1 MPLSVRNILTRR
13 GNPPSKNKTKGQIS
27 VKNKNFR
34 IAYGAIIAAV
44 YAVLTYLQ
52 NLLVPGSASMTV
64 QFRASEI
71 LNVTAIFTPAAI
83 PGLTLGCLISNTF
96 SAASGLPLDMIFG
109 SAATLGSA
117 VCMYLFRNI
126 KIREFPLLS
135 MLMPVLW
142 NGLIV
147 GWEIEYFFV
156 EGPFEWVGFLTCGA
170 FVALGEAVVMMI
182 PGTALYYAVRKRKM
196 KL

>member
-13 GNPPSKNKTKGQIS
+13 RNPSSKNKTKGQIS
-27 VKNKNFR
+27 VKSKNYR
-34 IAYGAIIAAV
+34 IAYGAVIAAV

-64 QFRASEI
+64 QFRVSEI
-71 LNVTAIFTPAAI
+71 LNVMALFTPSAI
-83 PGLTLGCLISNTF
+83 PGLTLGCLISNAF

-109 SAATLGSA
+109 SVATLGSG
-117 VCMYLFRNI
+117 VCMYLFRNM
-126 KIREFPLLS
+126 KIREFPLIS
-135 MLMPVLW
+135 MLMPALW

-170 FVALGEAVVMMI
+170 FVALGEAVVMLI
-182 PGTALYYAVRKRKM
+182 PGTALYYAVKRRKM